1 MAHIFKT
8 VDQMEEQISKFAN
21 YGKDQLFNHTNKFQF
36 ETNQNELLELNDF
49 TITFK
54 EFENDNNIIEVVI
67 KSEDKDSKE
76 KPLAFIHIDRTELK
90 NDYQSARDKVS
101 NALSN
106 MTSYKAHTHEIPLF
120 ERIGLTKFDIVE
132 YCTQAIKNNTSNI
145 NYFQDQKDLPSII
158 ENEEIQTLK
167 TFAKGLFTLE
177 DLENHC
183 NKLGINEKIL
193 MKNGIKPISKL
204 ETTTRTYNAILKE
217 EELSESLKA
226 KLPKNI
232 NKDNI
237 IVAINEKTLEHNYFK
252 NLQKDIID
260 TVFNESSPEYVEVMS
275 VLSNKVGNELFETVN
290 FRVKPEKIVP
300 ASKTSLEETIEIAN
314 SISKK
319 QSI

>member
-36 ETNQNELLELNDF
+36 ETNQNELSELNDF

-67 KSEDKDSKE
+67 KSEE

-132 YCTQAIKNNTSNI
+132 YCTEAIKNNTSNI

-177 DLENHC
+177 DLEKHC
-183 NKLGINEKIL
+183 NKLGINENIL
-193 MKNGIKPISKL
+193 MKNGIKPTSKL
-204 ETTTRTYNAILKE
+204 ETTTKTLNVILKE

-226 KLPKNI
+226 KLPKNF

-237 IVAINEKTLEHNYFK
+237 IVARNEKTLEHNYFK

-260 TVFNESSPEYVEVMS
+260 TVFNESSSEYVEVMS